1 VRQAEEIYRS
11 GAIARRSV
19 MDNGIMDN
27 ASQTSQTP
35 VETSQP
41 QEKLVP
47 QSQVNEIVGNAKRE
61 AAAKAVEHYKAQQA
75 QNPATY
81 TAPPEQQ
88 YTNRS
93 MTEEDIKRLT
103 DSEIKR
109 HFSQIE
115 QDAMERA
122 NMEAANRVVGMFK
135 DKVIAGKGKFDDF
148 ETVTGNVAMQY
159 YPNVVQLLAE
169 HVDNTADVLYHLA
182 KNRDKLYRL
191 EALSGHN
198 SSDGIFE
205 IKRLAESIKANE
217 QGSNANRPNQPL
229 SQQRPSNTG
238 TDSGTTLSMSDL
250 KRKYRA

>member
-1 VRQAEEIYRS
+1 
-11 GAIARRSV
+11 
-19 MDNGIMDN
+19 MDNGMDN
-27 ASQTSQTP
+27 ASQDSQTP
-35 VETSQP
+35 AETSQP

-81 TAPPEQQ
+81 APPQEH

-93 MTEEDIKRLT
+93 MSEDDVKRYT

-109 HFSQIE
+109 HFSQME

-122 NMEAANRVVGMFK
+122 NVEAANRVVGMFK

-205 IKRLAESIKANE
+205 IKRLAESIKANDE
-217 QGSNANRPNQPL
+217 NLKGKNPNLPL